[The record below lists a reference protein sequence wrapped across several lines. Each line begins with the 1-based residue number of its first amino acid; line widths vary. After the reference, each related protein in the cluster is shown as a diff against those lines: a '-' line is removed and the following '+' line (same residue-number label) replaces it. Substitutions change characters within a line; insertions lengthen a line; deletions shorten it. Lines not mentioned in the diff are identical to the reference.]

1 MSGRI
6 PKEFISELLM
16 RVDIVDVINSHV
28 PLKKSG
34 ANYVA
39 RCPFHLEKTPS
50 FSVSR
55 KKQFFHCFGCGA
67 SGNVIGFLMDFN
79 RLDFVEAVEDLA
91 LFAGL
96 PVPKEEGLGYRA
108 NVPKLNELQTLLA
121 SVAEYYIEQLR
132 VQQAGKQAV
141 AYLKKRGI
149 NSQYATEYKLGYAPF
164 EWQELTDKFNQDLLL
179 MAGVLGVN
187 DDDKRVYGRFRH
199 RVMFPI
205 RSKRGN
211 VIGFGGR
218 VLDDSMPKYLNSPE
232 TVLFHKSQE
241 VYGLYELLA
250 RNAKPVRILVV
261 EGYMD
266 VIALAQFGVG
276 YAVAALGTA
285 LTEQHIN
292 LLFRFSAEIVL
303 CFDGDKAGRMAA
315 WKAMDVLFPC
325 LKDDRQVKVML
336 LPLEHDPDSI
346 IRAEGV
352 NAFILRIEQATVL
365 SDYFF
370 AQLSEH
376 LDLQTVEGCSQ
387 LTLKAEPYLQK
398 MPDGLLKDMMFQR
411 LGQLANFKVAR
422 KKLTVKNLNKKNV
435 SAKVGLVRPSLKRL
449 VLAMLIQYPQLQKVL
464 EQHPVDLA
472 EFEFSGAE
480 KFKEIFNHIVT
491 LRSNSPAILLEDYR
505 GHSDELIIKQLA
517 ALVIDVPAEGLEA
530 EFMGAI
536 DKLLAESRDY
546 RFKRL
551 SNKLEKTGL
560 NEEEKKEFTRLSM
573 MK

>member
-96 PVPKEEGLGYRA
+96 PVPKEEGQGYRA
-108 NVPKLNELQTLLA
+108 NLPKLNELQALLA

-164 EWQELTDKFNQDLLL
+164 EWQELTEKFNQDLLL

-187 DDDKRVYGRFRH
+187 DDDNRVYGRFRH

-250 RNAKPVRILVV
+250 RNAKPLRILVV

-315 WKAMDVLFPC
+315 WKAMDAVFPC

-346 IRAEGV
+346 IRVEGV
-352 NAFILRIEQATVL
+352 NAFVLRVEQATVL

-376 LDLQTVEGCSQ
+376 LDLATVEGCSQ

-422 KKLTVKNLNKKNV
+422 KKLTVKNLNKK
-435 SAKVGLVRPSLKRL
+435 KRISCSRIGQ
-449 VLAMLIQYPQLQKVL
+449 A
-464 EQHPVDLA
+464 
-472 EFEFSGAE
+472 FS
-480 KFKEIFNHIVT
+480 
-491 LRSNSPAILLEDYR
+491 
-505 GHSDELIIKQLA
+505 
-517 ALVIDVPAEGLEA
+517 
-530 EFMGAI
+530 
-536 DKLLAESRDY
+536 
-546 RFKRL
+546 
-551 SNKLEKTGL
+551 
-560 NEEEKKEFTRLSM
+560 
-573 MK
+573 

>member
-1 MSGRI
+1 
-6 PKEFISELLM
+6 M